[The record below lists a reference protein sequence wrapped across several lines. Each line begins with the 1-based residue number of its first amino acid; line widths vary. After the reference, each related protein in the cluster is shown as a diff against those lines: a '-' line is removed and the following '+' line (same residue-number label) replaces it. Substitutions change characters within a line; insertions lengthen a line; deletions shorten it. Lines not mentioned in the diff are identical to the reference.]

1 MPCDHTVRLL
11 MLKVYFVQRQIA
23 LSASIFF
30 VVMWILVCAT
40 TPRPFDLY
48 DYYAYVGVYG
58 VRPLAFAAL
67 TSGLDTSPL
76 ADHIFQR
83 QLPHAGMLP
92 NLAHRRYMGSA
103 RYHPHQSQDLWS
115 FRDRCTDLRHSFILY
130 CIRGSYRSTGP
141 GTSSFKSE

>member
-11 MLKVYFVQRQIA
+11 ILKVYFVQRQIA

-58 VRPLAFAAL
+58 VSSPNFCCADIRP
-67 TSGLDTSPL
+67 
-76 ADHIFQR
+76 
-83 QLPHAGMLP
+83 
-92 NLAHRRYMGSA
+92 
-103 RYHPHQSQDLWS
+103 
-115 FRDRCTDLRHSFILY
+115 
-130 CIRGSYRSTGP
+130 
-141 GTSSFKSE
+141 